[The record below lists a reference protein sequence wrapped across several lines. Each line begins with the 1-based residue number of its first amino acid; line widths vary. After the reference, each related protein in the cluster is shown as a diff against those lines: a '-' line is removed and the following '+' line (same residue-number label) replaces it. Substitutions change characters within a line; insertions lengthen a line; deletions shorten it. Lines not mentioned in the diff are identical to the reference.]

1 MPKIYRPFTEH
12 TSETLWAKFS
22 LARAGRVSRDEQG
35 LSLHMRLFLLGL
47 GRVSNKGHAPFN
59 KGEIRELMQRP
70 EGLLFGEKHI
80 GNQIKV
86 LVKAGLLANPS
97 NVGCLLYPKELIVL
111 TTDKKNVAFCPE
123 HGTHSSWSS
132 LNNDWAPDY
141 LPEVPKVESIVPQIP
156 VGDDISEWHSDFS
169 SVGDGTD
176 GSY

>member
-12 TSETLWAKFS
+12 TSETIWAKFS

-70 EGLLFGEKHI
+70 EGILFCEKHI

-97 NVGCLLYPKELIVL
+97 NVDCLLYPKELIVL

-141 LPEVPKVESIVPQIP
+141 LPEIPKVEPIVPQIP
-156 VGDDISEWHSDFS
+156 VGEDISEWHSDFS
-169 SVGDGTD
+169 SIGDGTY

>member
-12 TSETLWAKFS
+12 TSETIWARFS

-70 EGLLFGEKHI
+70 EGILFCEKHI

-141 LPEVPKVESIVPQIP
+141 LPEVPKVEPIVPQIP

>member
-12 TSETLWAKFS
+12 TSETIWAKFS
-22 LARAGRVSRDEQG
+22 LARAGRISRDEQG
-35 LSLHMRLFLLGL
+35 LSLHMRIFLLGL

-97 NVGCLLYPKELIVL
+97 NVRCLLYPKELIVL

-132 LNNDWAPDY
+132 LNNDWAPDC
-141 LPEVPKVESIVPQIP
+141 LPEVPKVEPIVPQIP
-156 VGDDISEWHSDFS
+156 VGDDISDWNSDFS
-169 SVGDGTD
+169 SVGDGTY